1 MLKVYPDKSSSGV
14 YIMPVEING
23 QIYYRTLEACK
34 KTGISR
40 ATLLRWLKAGTPG
53 KLRRDTRGWRLF
65 TEENLKEIRAKANK
79 VEIEEESSA
88 MSGNSRRPGRKRLK
102 Q

>member
-1 MLKVYPDKSSSGV
+1 
-14 YIMPVEING
+14 MPVEING
-23 QIYYRTLEACK
+23 QIYYRTLEACQ

-40 ATLLRWLKAGTPG
+40 ATLLRWLTAGTPG
-53 KLRRDTRGWRLF
+53 KLHRDTRGWRLF
-65 TEENLKEIRAKANK
+65 TEENLEEIRAKVNK

-88 MSGNSRRPGRKRLK
+88 KSGKSRRSGPKRLK